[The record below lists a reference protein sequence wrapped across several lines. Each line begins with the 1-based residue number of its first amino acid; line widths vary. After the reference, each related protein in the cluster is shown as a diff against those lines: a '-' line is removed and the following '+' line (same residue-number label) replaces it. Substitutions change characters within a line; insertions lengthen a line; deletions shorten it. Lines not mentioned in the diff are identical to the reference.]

1 MHSTGTPLAAY
12 CQLIFAGAIYDEMD
26 DTYGVCDAARRML
39 GHVRQRL
46 WIGQRRDFKW
56 HIERR
61 FEQTIGVTKW
71 VVHG

>member
-61 FEQTIGVTKW
+61 FEQTIGVTRRI
-71 VVHG
+71 VHG